1 MSGLQ
6 CKKFQQYYPSLP
18 DSKDLC
24 FTFIAKYHFKWD
36 GKFWNVDTQ
45 NFGLSAMKQ
54 YCRHMVN
61 IDPNYSLYN
70 FWWLSK
76 RPSYSL
82 DDLSNL
88 HIFVSKIDSFK
99 PEEWPASNF
108 PIQLYCW
115 IILKDHENK
124 GNDRQ
129 TKKLCLLNKFSVSVP
144 EVREEFREYRYWCK
158 GVKCWANINFYT
170 QKV

>member
-61 IDPNYSLYN
+61 IDPNFSNKNYTNKNKQKLFCEEICFPKNPLYE
-70 FWWLSK
+70 
-76 RPSYSL
+76 
-82 DDLSNL
+82 
-88 HIFVSKIDSFK
+88 I
-99 PEEWPASNF
+99 
-108 PIQLYCW
+108 
-115 IILKDHENK
+115 
-124 GNDRQ
+124 
-129 TKKLCLLNKFSVSVP
+129 
-144 EVREEFREYRYWCK
+144 RE
-158 GVKCWANINFYT
+158 
-170 QKV
+170 

>member
-1 MSGLQ
+1 MNGLQ

-24 FTFIAKYHFKWD
+24 STFIAKYHFKRD

-70 FWWLSK
+70 FWWLSIK

-88 HIFVSKIDSFK
+88 HTFVSKIDSFK
-99 PEEWPASNF
+99 P
-108 PIQLYCW
+108 
-115 IILKDHENK
+115 
-124 GNDRQ
+124 
-129 TKKLCLLNKFSVSVP
+129 
-144 EVREEFREYRYWCK
+144 
-158 GVKCWANINFYT
+158 
-170 QKV
+170 